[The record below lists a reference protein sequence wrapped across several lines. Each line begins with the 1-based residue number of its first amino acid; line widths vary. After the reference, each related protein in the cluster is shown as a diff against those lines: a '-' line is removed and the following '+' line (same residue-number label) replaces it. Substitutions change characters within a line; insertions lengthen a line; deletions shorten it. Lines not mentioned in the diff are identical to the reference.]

1 MPKVVLDTTV
11 LVSAL
16 LNPVE
21 GGASYDLLRQADE
34 GSFELILSDDILE
47 ETAQVLLTGKRLRQ
61 RYRYADEDVVEYC
74 REPARF
80 AAEVLSDVPEIR
92 VVRDPNDDMI
102 LACAIASDADVLVSR
117 DKDLLSLGSYEGVA
131 ILTPEDFL
139 GMLRKAGTDRR
150 S

>member
-1 MPKVVLDTTV
+1 M
-11 LVSAL
+11 
-16 LNPVE
+16 
-21 GGASYDLLRQADE
+21 
-34 GSFELILSDDILE
+34 
-47 ETAQVLLTGKRLRQ
+47 
-61 RYRYADEDVVEYC
+61 EYC
-74 REPARF
+74 RELARF

-139 GMLRKAGTDRR
+139 DRLRKSGTGRR